1 MRRPRL
7 TRDGRRLDPYA
18 RDLSKH
24 KIRTILRIAHFHG
37 HDAVVL
43 SALGCGAFRNPPADV
58 AAAFDEVLRE
68 DEFAGAFKK
77 VLFAILDDQNAGRA
91 HNPDGNFLPFKRR
104 FDPSHKPTV
113 RFELAK
119 SGGIRDRH
127 NDVRS
132 DNKVSMRFVNHTKDK
147 PMALHFYWNGKL
159 SSKPMATVEP
169 GQDWGSVSYAGTQW
183 RAQWAWAS
191 SESSGEDK
199 FHEWVLDKD
208 GGREQVI
215 HAVED

>member
-1 MRRPRL
+1 MHRPRL
-7 TRDGRRLDPYA
+7 TRDGRQLDPHA
-18 RDLSKH
+18 RLLSKD

-68 DEFAGAFKK
+68 PEFAGAFKK

-127 NDVRS
+127 NDVRA
-132 DNKVSMRFVNHTKDK
+132 DNKISMQFVNHTKDK
-147 PMALHFYWNGKL
+147 KFALHFYWNGKMNDEP
-159 SSKPMATVEP
+159 SAIIEP
-169 GQDWGSVSYAGTQW
+169 GHEWGSGSYVGHKW

-191 SESSGEDK
+191 SKSSDEDK
-199 FHEWVLDKD
+199 FHEWTLDKD